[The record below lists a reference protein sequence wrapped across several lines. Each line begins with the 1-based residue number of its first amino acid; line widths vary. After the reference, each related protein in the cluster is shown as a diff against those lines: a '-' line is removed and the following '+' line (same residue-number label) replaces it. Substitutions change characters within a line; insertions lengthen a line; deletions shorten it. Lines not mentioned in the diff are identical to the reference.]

1 MKADF
6 SGYASRAGVKCSD
19 GRTIMPNAFSKNNG
33 QKVPLVWQHGHRD
46 PENVLGHALL
56 EDRDDGVYAY
66 GFFNETPKAKN
77 TKIAVQH
84 GDINSLSIY
93 ANNLKEERSNVQHGV
108 IREVSLVLSGANPE
122 ARIDNVYLKHSDGY
136 REELD
141 DEVVIYS
148 GETLAHSEDGEQSS
162 EKTKETEGDDDG
174 KTIQDVLDGFSEE
187 QLNVLY
193 YLVGEASG
201 EEGDDEGD
209 SDSAKDSNDTEGNSA
224 SHSSISEGEEMTRN
238 VFEKNGSSEKTED
251 NVLTHSQIEDIFK
264 DAERTGSLKESVLAH
279 AEKYGIENI
288 DLLFPDAKTI
298 RDTPDF
304 ISRRNE
310 WVAGVLSGTS
320 KVPFT
325 RIKSMSADI
334 THDEARAK
342 GYVTGNMKKEEY
354 FGVSKRETTPTTIY
368 KKQKLDRDDIIDITS
383 FDVVAWMKAEMRVM
397 LDEEIA
403 RAILFGDGRAIDD
416 EDKIQEDKIRPVAT
430 DHEFYTHKVYLDTDA
445 APEDIIEDVIRSRKY
460 YKGSGNVVFYT
471 SEDLLTDLLLQ
482 KDQLGRR
489 LYRSEQ
495 ELASEMR
502 VSRII
507 TTELLDDTY
516 LPEAIQGLR
525 GLMVNLSDYSV
536 GTDRGG
542 QVTMFDD
549 FDIDY
554 NQYKYLIEGR
564 MSGALTKPKS
574 AIAFWEAGTFVENED
589 AAPSPIDHKQIYK
602 PEGEATHHK
611 QVRRS
616 NGDAPTDPTGEE

>member
-66 GFFNETPKAKN
+66 GFFNDTPKAKN

-174 KTIQDVLDGFSEE
+174 KTIQDVLDGFNEE

-209 SDSAKDSNDTEGNSA
+209 SDNANDSNDTEGNSA

-403 RAILFGDGRAIDD
+403 RAILFGDGRDIDD

-430 DHEFYTHKVYLDTDA
+430 DHEFYTHKVYLDTTA
-445 APEDIIEDVIRSRKY
+445 APEDIVEEVIRSRKY

-502 VSRII
+502 VSRIV

-516 LPEAIQGLR
+516 LPEAIKGLR
-525 GLMVNLSDYSV
+525 GLMVNLADYSV

-589 AAPSPIDHKQIYK
+589 AAPTPLDHKQIYK

-616 NGDAPTDPTGEE
+616 NGDVPTDQTGEE

>member
-1 MKADF
+1 MNADF
-6 SGYASRAGVKCSD
+6 SGYASRAGVKCTD
-19 GRTIMPNAFSKNNG
+19 GRTILPNAFKTNDG
-33 QKVPLVWQHGHRD
+33 QKVPLVWQHGHSD
-46 PENVLGHALL
+46 PNNVLGHAEL
-56 EDRDDGVYAY
+56 EDRADGVYAY
-66 GFFNETPKAKN
+66 GFFNDTPAAVNAKS
-77 TKIAVQH
+77 AVEH
-84 GDINSLSIY
+84 GDITSLSIY
-93 ANNLKEERSNVQHGV
+93 ANQLQEESQNVKHGV

-122 ARIDNVYLKHSDGY
+122 ARIDNVYIKHSDGI

-148 GETLAHSEDGEQSS
+148 GDVLEHED
-162 EKTKETEGDDDG
+162 KTKTSTEPKDGDG
-174 KTIQDVLDGFSEE
+174 KTVQDVLDTFNEE
-187 QLNVLY
+187 QRNVLY

-201 EEGDDEGD
+201 EEDPEETPEP
-209 SDSAKDSNDTEGNSA
+209 SKSKDSNTSA
-224 SHSSISEGEEMTRN
+224 SHSSIPQGEEMKHN
-238 VFEKNGSSEKTED
+238 VFEKNRSKDGKKSGQD
-251 NVLTHSQIEDIFK
+251 VLTHSQIMDIFK
-264 DAERTGSLKESVLAH
+264 DAESTGSLKESVIAH

-288 DLLFPDAKTI
+288 DFLFPDAKTI
-298 RDTPDF
+298 RETPDL

-310 WVAGVLSGTS
+310 WVAGVLSGTH

-342 GYVTGNMKKEEY
+342 GYITGNMKKEEY
-354 FGVSKRETTPTTIY
+354 FGLAKRETTPTTIY
-368 KKQKLDRDDIIDITS
+368 KKQKLDRDDIVDITS
-383 FDVVAWMKAEMRVM
+383 LDVVAWMKAEMRVM

-403 RAILFGDGRAIDD
+403 RAILFGDGREIDD
-416 EDKIQEDKIRPVAT
+416 EDKVQEDKIRPVAT
-430 DHEFYTHKVYLDTDA
+430 DHEFYTHKVYLDSAA
-445 APEDIIEDVIRSRKY
+445 APEDIIEQIIRSRKH

-502 VSRII
+502 VSRIV

-516 LPEAIQGLR
+516 LPESIQGLR
-525 GLMVNLSDYSV
+525 GVMVNLSDYSI

-542 QVTMFDD
+542 QVSMFDD

-564 MSGALTKPKS
+564 MSGALTRPKS
-574 AIAFWEAGTFVENED
+574 AIAFWETGTFTENPD
-589 AAPSPIDHKQIYK
+589 AAPFPTDHKQVYK
-602 PEGEATHHK
+602 DADKATHHK
-611 QVRRS
+611 QIRKDGTTPPE
-616 NGDAPTDPTGEE
+616 GDPEV